1 MNERIQELAQQA
13 EMSANKG
20 DHVDVKLMM
29 EKFAQLIVQECAQGL
44 RDYAKFLHEEYPH
57 EYDDLTAENCA
68 VIIEEQFG
76 LWDKVYKVGLDNK

>member
-1 MNERIQELAQQA
+1 MEQTNMNERIRDLETQCWEPQGVGPAQF
-13 EMSANKG
+13 NP
-20 DHVDVKLMM
+20 

-76 LWDKVYKVGLDNK
+76 LWDHKV

>member
-1 MNERIQELAQQA
+1 MNERIRELKVQA
-13 EMSANKG
+13 CKWASENVPMNEYENASDK
-20 DHVDVKLMM
+20 
-29 EKFAQLIVQECAQGL
+29 KFAQLIVQECAQGL

-76 LWDKVYKVGLDNK
+76 LWDHKV